1 MNRSLCAAVLVMV
14 LGSGVFGKEHFTQLG
29 DGGGPVSISWES
41 LGTEYRVEMRRD
53 GQIFITARQ
62 QESEL
67 SLNLAPGLYEYRISV
82 LDPFGGVVSSSEW
95 RKLEVQHP
103 KIPYFRVNDPVEA
116 REGDG
121 EIELELTAAVLER
134 GIVFELAG
142 ENRRIPLI
150 PVKRG
155 EGLKFLI
162 DTALLVPGTWDMKA
176 SAPSGLSFTYPG
188 VLNLR
193 PARRPRFESAE
204 ITQILGTGFVLAML
218 KGGNF
223 DQEMKVQV
231 ECAAGEARVMA
242 VDVTDTHTAL
252 VYLDLD
258 NAASGSCGISITN
271 PSGER
276 QHREDALTLP
286 EFDAGEMIRP
296 ESRSSL
302 GFRAG
307 YTPMVS
313 LTPNTDSADELID
326 EAVLALAAL
335 EAAVVFHSGSKR
347 PFIRG
352 LGVEAR
358 GVIGAVGPR
367 ETDQNLDAFGMI
379 DLSVSWR
386 PRVRGRL
393 EPVFIAGV
401 GNMWDA
407 GAASRGSANL
417 LFVRVSPALNFVR
430 GRHRF
435 HIGLESAFVLDN
447 RRVFTMAGLSAGWGM
462 QF

>member
-14 LGSGVFGKEHFTQLG
+14 LGLEVFGRERFTELG

-41 LGTEYRVEMRRD
+41 LGAEYRVEMRRD
-53 GQIFITARQ
+53 GQIFITTRQ

-95 RKLEVQHP
+95 RELEVQHP
-103 KIPYFRVNDPVEA
+103 KIPYFRVNNPVEA

-121 EIELELTAAVLER
+121 EIELELTGAVMER

-150 PVKRG
+150 PVKEG
-155 EGLKFLI
+155 EGVKFLI
-162 DTALLVPGTWDMKA
+162 DTALLVPGIWDMKA
-176 SAPSGLSFTYPG
+176 SMPSGLSFTYPG

-204 ITQILGTGFVLAML
+204 ITQVLGTGFVLAVL
-218 KGGNF
+218 KGDNF
-223 DQEMKVQV
+223 DEEMKVQV
-231 ECAAGEARVMA
+231 ECAVGKARVMA
-242 VDVTDTHTAL
+242 VDVPDTHTAL
-252 VYLDLD
+252 VYLDLAD
-258 NAASGSCGISITN
+258 AASGNCGITITN
-271 PSGER
+271 PSGEQER
-276 QHREDALTLP
+276 REDAVTLP

-296 ESRSSL
+296 EFRSSL

-313 LTPNTDSADELID
+313 LIPNTDSADGVIIR
-326 EAVLALAAL
+326 AVPAWAAL
-335 EAAVVFHSGSKR
+335 EAAVIFHSGWKR
-347 PFIRG
+347 PFVRG
-352 LGVEAR
+352 LGMEAR
-358 GVIGAVGPR
+358 VVTGGIGPR
-367 ETDQNLDAFGMI
+367 ETDENLDAFGMI

-386 PRVRGRL
+386 PKVQGRL
-393 EPVFIAGV
+393 EPVFITGI
-401 GNMWDA
+401 GNMWDVK
-407 GAASRGSANL
+407 AANQGSENL
-417 LFVRVSPALNFVR
+417 LFFRVGSALNFIR